1 MTSSLTRWFGNLSLA
16 RKLTG
21 IGVVATTVSIVFAF
35 AVLVPIDTVDTGA
48 RMTRNLATIAD
59 ATAFNSTAAITFGD
73 AKAAAE
79 TLSALRAD
87 PHVVTAAILLPDNA
101 MFARF
106 DRDPRHP
113 AEIVLD
119 RAAMKRAQA
128 WQSVPALPY
137 GSLRIGRPIV
147 LGRESIGTIY
157 VESDLEEM
165 RARGGQHLRLLVL
178 PLVCAFGLAFL
189 LSTRL
194 QRIISEPLLRLTTA
208 TRAVT
213 REHRYDLRVEP
224 TGHDEIGELING
236 FNDMLIE
243 IQDRDRQ
250 LINHQEQLERK
261 VEARTAELRSTN
273 RNLVTARDKAMAASR
288 AKSEFL
294 ANMSHEI
301 RTPMNGIIGM
311 TEIVLDTKLDIQQ
324 VDCLTT
330 VRASAESLLAIGHL
344 WIRSAAARTIPLAA
358 PLLRPCRRSPTAAE
372 QT

>member
-21 IGVVATTVSIVFAF
+21 IGVVATTVSIMGAF
-35 AVLVPIDTVDTGA
+35 AVLVPIDTVDTRG

-87 PHVVTAAILLPDNA
+87 PHVVTAAILLPDSA

-119 RAAMKRAQA
+119 RAAMKRAQP

-137 GSLRIGRPIV
+137 GSLRIGRPIL

-165 RARGGQHLRLLVL
+165 RARGGQHLRLLAL
-178 PLVCAFGLAFL
+178 PLVCAVGLAFL

-194 QRIISEPLLRLTTA
+194 QRIISE
-208 TRAVT
+208 
-213 REHRYDLRVEP
+213 
-224 TGHDEIGELING
+224 
-236 FNDMLIE
+236 
-243 IQDRDRQ
+243 
-250 LINHQEQLERK
+250 
-261 VEARTAELRSTN
+261 RS
-273 RNLVTARDKAMAASR
+273 
-288 AKSEFL
+288 
-294 ANMSHEI
+294 
-301 RTPMNGIIGM
+301 
-311 TEIVLDTKLDIQQ
+311 
-324 VDCLTT
+324 
-330 VRASAESLLAIGHL
+330 
-344 WIRSAAARTIPLAA
+344 
-358 PLLRPCRRSPTAAE
+358 
-372 QT
+372 